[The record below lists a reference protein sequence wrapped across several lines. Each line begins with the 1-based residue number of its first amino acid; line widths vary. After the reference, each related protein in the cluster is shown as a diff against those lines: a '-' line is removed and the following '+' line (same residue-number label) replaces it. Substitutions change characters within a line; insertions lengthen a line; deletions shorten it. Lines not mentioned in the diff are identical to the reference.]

1 MIGELVCLLMAYI
14 LSRIISRDYIGRE
27 HLVNLL
33 AALFPCGILL
43 KIEK

>member
-1 MIGELVCLLMAYI
+1 MAYV
-14 LSRIISRDYIGRE
+14 LSYIISRDCIGRE

-43 KIEK
+43 KVDK